1 VARSRA
7 VRQTKQHLGWLP
19 IACFALSIAA
29 LVVSAYLA
37 YAHFATSNVL
47 ACPEG
52 GTINCELV
60 TTSAQSK
67 FLGIPVAV
75 LGLLWSAAMVA
86 LTTPAAWRS
95 RRRRPEIRIAR
106 LALVSIG
113 MCFVV
118 WLVYAELF
126 VIGAICLWC
135 TVVHAVTFALFVLLM
150 LDAARAH
157 E

>member
-1 VARSRA
+1 MDASRA
-7 VRQTKQHLGWLP
+7 IPQTKRSLGWLP
-19 IACFALSIAA
+19 ISCFVLSVVA
-29 LVVSAYLA
+29 LVVSAYLT
-37 YAHFATSNVL
+37 YAHFASSNVL

-52 GTINCELV
+52 GTINCEQV

-67 FLGIPVAV
+67 FLGFPVAV
-75 LGLLWSAAMVA
+75 LGLIWSAAMVA
-86 LTTPAAWRS
+86 LTAPAAWRS
-95 RRRRPEIRIAR
+95 TRPEIRIAR
-106 LALVSIG
+106 LALASIG

-135 TVVHAVTFALFVLLM
+135 TVVHLVTFALFVLLM
-150 LDAARAH
+150 LDAAKAH